1 MRKVGTLLAVLLILG
16 TVVAC
21 SEGDIGEDCE
31 EEGVVNGECTDG
43 AVCGK
48 KESTNAGSLVCLKQ
62 CTSQADCGPGEDCN
76 GVGGTSLKGCRTK
89 KP

>member
-1 MRKVGTLLAVLLILG
+1 MRKVGTFLAVLLILG

-21 SEGDIGEDCE
+21 GDGDIGEDCD
-31 EEGVVNGECTDG
+31 EEGVVGGECVDG

-48 KESTNAGSLVCLKQ
+48 RDSQTAGGLVCLKQ
-62 CTSQADCGPGEDCN
+62 CTTQADCGSGEDCN
-76 GVGGTSLKGCRTK
+76 GVGSTSLKGCRAK